1 MYLTRYIPDFILSL
15 YALYFTQG
23 LLYPQG
29 SFLSK
34 TCIILILLISVFY
47 LIKSLLLKN
56 RKSVFYYAWTALF
69 VINLIGY
76 FIKFDFSQGPVRD
89 MFKSISACLLP
100 FYPFYCFSRK
110 NILKSDHLIRF
121 LIIMIPIIIFQYFR
135 NESLVRM
142 EMNSD
147 TAAIVNNLGYS
158 FTGLMPFVF
167 LINKKK
173 IISGLLMAV
182 LLVFIIQSSKR
193 GAIIAGSFALIMY
206 FYLQLITIGK
216 NERISG
222 YIIVPLL
229 IAGLALFVY
238 RESASNELLIN
249 RMTSMT
255 EGNTSGRDVIYRTLL
270 DHWYNKDNVFNL
282 LFGFGFASSLDITGG
297 SYAHNDWLELLSN
310 FGIFGVL
317 VYITLFF
324 SALSLFFNKLWPEE
338 KRILFLTILI
348 IWFFISLVSMWYTSV
363 EGFMQASLMGYILGN
378 ESPDPD
384 QNFHSI
390 ST

>member
-1 MYLTRYIPDFILSL
+1 
-15 YALYFTQG
+15 
-23 LLYPQG
+23 
-29 SFLSK
+29 
-34 TCIILILLISVFY
+34 
-47 LIKSLLLKN
+47 
-56 RKSVFYYAWTALF
+56 
-69 VINLIGY
+69 
-76 FIKFDFSQGPVRD
+76 
-89 MFKSISACLLP
+89 
-100 FYPFYCFSRK
+100 
-110 NILKSDHLIRF
+110 
-121 LIIMIPIIIFQYFR
+121 
-135 NESLVRM
+135 
-142 EMNSD
+142 MNSD

-222 YIIVPLL
+222 YIIVPLV

-249 RMTSMT
+249 RMTSMI